1 MLDVLDEIRK
11 RRSIRKY
18 QEKEVD
24 LKIVLKALDVARW
37 SPSAH
42 NAQPWRYIIVEDRLL
57 KKRLAENMAAAWIQ
71 DLKSNGYSGYQIEQL
86 TEGSIS
92 LFSDAPVLL
101 IACLSMEDMHQYPDD
116 ERRTSEYLMGVQ
128 SVAASIMSLLLALH
142 SLNLGASWYCA
153 PLFCQSIV
161 KETLL
166 IPKEVH
172 PQALITLGYADESP
186 QPPPRFNLEEIVFK
200 TNWGMHI

>member
-1 MLDVLDEIRK
+1 MLDMLDEIRK

-18 QEKEVD
+18 REKEVD
-24 LKIVLKALDVARW
+24 LKIVLKALDAARW

-42 NAQPWRYIIVEDRLL
+42 NAQPWRYIIVQDRLL

-71 DLKSNGYSGYQIEQL
+71 DLKSNGYSEYQIEQL
-86 TEGSIS
+86 TEDSIS
-92 LFSDAPVLL
+92 LFSNAPMLL
-101 IACLSMEDMHQYPDD
+101 IACLNMEDMHQYSDD
-116 ERRTSEYLMGVQ
+116 KRRSSEYLMGVQ

-142 SLNLGASWYCA
+142 SVNLGASWYCA
-153 PLFCQSIV
+153 PLFCQSVV

-200 TNWGMHI
+200 NNWRMHI